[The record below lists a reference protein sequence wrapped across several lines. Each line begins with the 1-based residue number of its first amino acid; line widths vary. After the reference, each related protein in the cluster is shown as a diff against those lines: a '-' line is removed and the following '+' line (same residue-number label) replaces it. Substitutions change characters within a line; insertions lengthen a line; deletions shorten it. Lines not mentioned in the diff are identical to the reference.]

1 MGVGYPSKREA
12 DRLERW
18 PQRIELEDLRESF
31 ALGDSDRE
39 LVFGPRGAENR
50 LGLAVQLCALRFLGF
65 VPDEVTGIP
74 EPALRFLCEQ
84 TETEPH
90 ELLPYGEREQT
101 RSTHLAM
108 VREHLD
114 YRAWDSDSA
123 AAIRAW
129 LADRALEHERPS
141 VLMSLLAEHLRARR
155 VVRPSVWVLAR
166 LIGSAREAAHDV
178 VLSRLA
184 EQLPAARCAS
194 WTGCSTSTPR

>member
-1 MGVGYPSKREA
+1 MGYPSKREA

-39 LVFGPRGAENR
+39 LVFGPRGPGNR
-50 LGLAVQLCALRFLGF
+50 LGLAVQLCGLRFLGF
-65 VPDEVTGIP
+65 VPDEITGIP

-90 ELLPYGEREQT
+90 DLLPHGERERT

-114 YRAWDSDSA
+114 FLVWDTDSA
-123 AAIRAW
+123 AAIGGW

-141 VLMSLLAEHLRARR
+141 VLMSLFSEHLRARR
-155 VVRPSVWVLAR
+155 IVRPSVWVLAR
-166 LIGSAREAAHDV
+166 LIASAREGANDV
-178 VLSRLA
+178 VLQRLA
-184 EQLPAARCAS
+184 AQLPTARCDEKRYP
-194 WTGCSTSTPR
+194 TPGSVRM